1 VVEGLL
7 QTVRIALAASALGEV
22 LVKSLAAEIDAICMD
37 RRFYGYPRE
46 QLPPRELDRIREGS
60 PRNFSPST
68 RRSAAELIGHL
79 SGSTRTSARGRI
91 IGTA

>member
-37 RRFYGYPRE
+37 RRFYGYRESCSRPRARRD
-46 QLPPRELDRIREGS
+46 PEGS

-68 RRSAAELIGHL
+68 RRSAAELLGHL
-79 SGSTRTSARGRI
+79 PGSTRTSARGRI